1 MIGQT
6 VSHYRIVGELGSG
19 GMGVVYK
26 AEDTRLGRTV
36 ALKFLSQTL
45 TSDAGAKER
54 FLREAR
60 AICAIDHPNICTIH
74 EVDETES
81 GATFIC
87 MACYEGRSLKERLR
101 AGPLPVAE
109 AIEVATGIARGLQAA
124 HAAGIV
130 HRDIKPGNVM
140 LAEPGVARI
149 IDFGLAK
156 LSGRTSITAAG
167 SAVGTIAYMSPEQ
180 ARGGEVDARTDVWSL
195 GAVLYEM
202 VAGHPPFEGDHDQAV
217 IHSILNS
224 APPPLSRERHGV
236 PPELDAIVGK
246 ALEKDP
252 AARYQDA
259 ASILDDLR
267 SLTRVLDASA
277 GTTVRIWGFADPGR
291 RAALRAT
298 AVVAVCV
305 AAGAVAWGLLRGGS
319 VGPMPAGR
327 PLRVTAG
334 SGWEDQPAVSP
345 DGGRVAYVSDES
357 GNCDIYVTD
366 VHGGSTLRLTDDP
379 AMDHSP
385 AWLADGTALAF
396 VSDRDGGSDVWKV
409 GQLGGGAT
417 LLIENAES
425 PAVSP
430 DGERIA
436 FARVGASGWRRIFVA
451 PLSSPSGAEART
463 GDADGVWD
471 HSAPAWSPDGRTICY
486 ATRHNL
492 WTVPADGGT
501 PRPLTDVGAGDASP
515 AWSSDGGHVYFSSNR
530 GGTTALWRVS
540 RRGGEAERLTTGSG
554 FEGEPSVSRDGS
566 RLAYSSATTET
577 DLIVADRKTGVASE
591 LPVPEGTSMAVF
603 VPGGDEVVF
612 VSTQWGERAELGALT
627 LRGATPTG
635 APRRLTDQPGEAS
648 QPAVSRDGRWIA
660 YYRIVGE
667 GRDLWSLPTAG
678 GAAVRLTDDPAS
690 DIHPAWSPDGR
701 ALAFASDRAGTW
713 DVWVLPVSSGRPA
726 GEPRRLTHGEVSA
739 YAPAWSPDGREIVFV
754 GVGAG
759 EREVWGVAADGSGR
773 ERRLTTGLGAVR
785 VRWDPAEPRLLVS
798 AQNGTE
804 HLALWSVPPTGGE
817 PIAVRPAVDF
827 GPLSAEAVF
836 DVSPDGGRILF
847 QRQTLRGDVWVLEAK
862 KGTY

>member
-1 MIGQT
+1 M
-6 VSHYRIVGELGSG
+6 
-19 GMGVVYK
+19 
-26 AEDTRLGRTV
+26 
-36 ALKFLSQTL
+36 
-45 TSDAGAKER
+45 
-54 FLREAR
+54 
-60 AICAIDHPNICTIH
+60 
-74 EVDETES
+74 
-81 GATFIC
+81 
-87 MACYEGRSLKERLR
+87 
-101 AGPLPVAE
+101 
-109 AIEVATGIARGLQAA
+109 
-124 HAAGIV
+124 
-130 HRDIKPGNVM
+130 
-140 LAEPGVARI
+140 
-149 IDFGLAK
+149 
-156 LSGRTSITAAG
+156 
-167 SAVGTIAYMSPEQ
+167 
-180 ARGGEVDARTDVWSL
+180 
-195 GAVLYEM
+195 
-202 VAGHPPFEGDHDQAV
+202 
-217 IHSILNS
+217 
-224 APPPLSRERHGV
+224 
-236 PPELDAIVGK
+236 
-246 ALEKDP
+246 
-252 AARYQDA
+252 
-259 ASILDDLR
+259 
-267 SLTRVLDASA
+267 
-277 GTTVRIWGFADPGR
+277 
-291 RAALRAT
+291 
-298 AVVAVCV
+298 
-305 AAGAVAWGLLRGGS
+305 
-319 VGPMPAGR
+319 
-327 PLRVTAG
+327 
-334 SGWEDQPAVSP
+334 
-345 DGGRVAYVSDES
+345 
-357 GNCDIYVTD
+357 
-366 VHGGSTLRLTDDP
+366 
-379 AMDHSP
+379 
-385 AWLADGTALAF
+385 
-396 VSDRDGGSDVWKV
+396 
-409 GQLGGGAT
+409 
-417 LLIENAES
+417 
-425 PAVSP
+425 
-430 DGERIA
+430 
-436 FARVGASGWRRIFVA
+436 
-451 PLSSPSGAEART
+451 
-463 GDADGVWD
+463 
-471 HSAPAWSPDGRTICY
+471 
-486 ATRHNL
+486 
-492 WTVPADGGT
+492 PADGGT